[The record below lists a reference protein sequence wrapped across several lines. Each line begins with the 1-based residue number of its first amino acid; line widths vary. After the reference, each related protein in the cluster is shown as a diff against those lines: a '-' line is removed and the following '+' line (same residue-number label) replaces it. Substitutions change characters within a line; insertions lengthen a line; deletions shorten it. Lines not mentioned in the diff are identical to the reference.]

1 MRPNILK
8 QIISYIGLSI
18 LAIIGFVPVF
28 LGGLTAFKPKAL
40 WVTSPPV
47 WIFTPTLEN
56 FRFMLFDEGRIVN
69 LRNSVIISVSAV
81 SIALIVGIPAA
92 YAFARFRFRG
102 SKGLMSWLI
111 SLRMIPPVVIAIPFY
126 IFVYQ
131 VGLRNTHIGL
141 ILAYMSFLIPLTIWI
156 MRGYFVDIPS
166 AMEESAMVDGLSRLG
181 ALRRV
186 VFPVVLPGIL
196 ATGLLVFIFAWS
208 EYLLAVMLSSRET
221 STLPVAAATYVGL
234 AEVAWGQV
242 FAINLIIMLPIIVLA
257 LILQRQLL
265 RGLTFGLINS

>member
-1 MRPNILK
+1 MKTNWWK
-8 QIISYIGLSI
+8 QIISYFILTL
-18 LAIIGFVPVF
+18 LAIIGLLPIL
-28 LGGLTAFKPKAL
+28 LGALTAFKPKAL
-40 WVTSPPV
+40 WVASPPV
-47 WIFTPTLEN
+47 WIFTPTFEN
-56 FRFMLFDEGRIVN
+56 FRYMLFEEGRIIN
-69 LRNSVIISVSAV
+69 LKNSLIISISAV
-81 SIALIVGIPAA
+81 TIALMVGIPAA
-92 YAFARFRFRG
+92 YAFARFRFSG
-102 SKGLMSWLI
+102 SKALMSWFI

-126 IFVYQ
+126 AFVFQ
-131 VGLRNTHIGL
+131 VGLRNTYTGL

-156 MRGYFVDIPS
+156 MRGYFIDIPR

-186 VFPVVLPGIL
+186 VLPVVYPGIL

-208 EYLLAVMLSSRET
+208 EYLLSVMLSSRET
-221 STLPVAAATYVGL
+221 ATLPVAAATYVGL

-265 RGLTFGLINS
+265 RGLTFGMID

>member
-18 LAIIGFVPVF
+18 LAIIGFVPIF

>member
-1 MRPNILK
+1 VRPNILK

-18 LAIIGFVPVF
+18 LAIIGFVPIF